1 MQKTLLN
8 SAKIQ
13 GIGLHNGLPVNVVI
27 KPSLPNTGIIF
38 VRTDIND
45 DRKNVIQ
52 ADFKNVISA
61 KLCTKIQNSFGV
73 SVSTIEHLM
82 AAIYGEGIDNVVI
95 EVDNSEIPIMDGSA
109 LKFVNLIRSA
119 GIKKQNSPR
128 KFIKVMKKI
137 EIKNGLKSI
146 SIEPLE
152 NDFRIDFE
160 LIYENQLIGSQKE
173 VINVGRDNLEAIYK
187 SRTFCLYDDIE
198 KMKTLGLIKG
208 GSLENAIVVKDDK
221 ILNDGGLREKN
232 EFVKHK
238 ILDCLGDFMLSK
250 HRVLGLVKCVHGGHQ
265 LTNELLQ
272 KFFSDNS
279 NWKLVNV
286 DEKEFG
292 KRENYSY
299 NSPIA
304 VNA

>member
-95 EVDNSEIPIMDGSA
+95 EVDNSEIPIIFLCPYTLRLMPIY
-109 LKFVNLIRSA
+109 KILI
-119 GIKKQNSPR
+119 
-128 KFIKVMKKI
+128 
-137 EIKNGLKSI
+137 L
-146 SIEPLE
+146 
-152 NDFRIDFE
+152 
-160 LIYENQLIGSQKE
+160 NQLF
-173 VINVGRDNLEAIYK
+173 IN
-187 SRTFCLYDDIE
+187 F
-198 KMKTLGLIKG
+198 
-208 GSLENAIVVKDDK
+208 
-221 ILNDGGLREKN
+221 
-232 EFVKHK
+232 
-238 ILDCLGDFMLSK
+238 
-250 HRVLGLVKCVHGGHQ
+250 
-265 LTNELLQ
+265 
-272 KFFSDNS
+272 
-279 NWKLVNV
+279 
-286 DEKEFG
+286 
-292 KRENYSY
+292 
-299 NSPIA
+299 
-304 VNA
+304 